1 MFFCSVLVE
10 IAMQVIGCWVLEAVN
25 LVMVCADP
33 VCDVVIVVTGRHVM
47 RFSLVGRVVIGE
59 VVAVDG
65 AEVLL
70 LGVVVVVVEG
80 IVVVAG

>member
-1 MFFCSVLVE
+1 
-10 IAMQVIGCWVLEAVN
+10 MQVIGCWVLEAVN